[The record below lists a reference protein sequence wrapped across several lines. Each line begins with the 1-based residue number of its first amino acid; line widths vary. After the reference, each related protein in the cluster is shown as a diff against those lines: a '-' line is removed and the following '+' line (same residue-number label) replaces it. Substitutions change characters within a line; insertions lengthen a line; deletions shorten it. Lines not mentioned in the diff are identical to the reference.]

1 MALQDICGFQD
12 TSKSHRW
19 NIPPSLSRP
28 MEYTTTSLDMA
39 GERILG
45 LGGSKLSERDG
56 RVPLHFFMPT
66 SQNSFRCDK
75 RHSSLS
81 YLPVAPSQPSR
92 RPFPLSHGTTTLAFV
107 FQGGVIAAADTRAS
121 CSGLV
126 ACPSA
131 QKILPIHS
139 HLLVTTSG
147 SGADCMLWERILA
160 REIRLYQ
167 LRHGRRLSITGS
179 AKLLSHMLH
188 PFKGTDVCVAATL
201 CGWDVEEV
209 RVKPLAEQRVP
220 TTESVVSCRDTISPA
235 KVPLAEPGIFTS
247 NIGSHNDLTC
257 NSSNRCGP
265 KLFYVCSDGT
275 RLQGELFSVGSGS
288 PYAYGVLDGG
298 VQWSLS
304 DEQAISLAREA
315 VYRAT
320 HRDAYSGNCVDL
332 FHITAQ
338 GPDDEDG
345 PERKIEFL
353 HGTTAL
359 AFKFQHGVIV
369 AVDSRATAGSYIASQ
384 TVKKVIEINPYL
396 LGTMAGGAADCSF
409 WERLLARQC
418 RLRAP

>member
-1 MALQDICGFQD
+1 Q
-12 TSKSHRW
+12 W
-19 NIPPSLSRP
+19 LSGHP
-28 MEYTTTSLDMA
+28 YVSQVEHSCLTIWS
-39 GERILG
+39 
-45 LGGSKLSERDG
+45 S
-56 RVPLHFFMPT
+56 VP
-66 SQNSFRCDK
+66 FRCDN
-75 RHSSLS
+75 RHTSLSSLS
-81 YLPVAPSQPSR
+81 TSSSLPTR

-126 ACPSA
+126 ACPTA

-188 PFKGTDVCVAATL
+188 AVTDM
-201 CGWDVEEV
+201 
-209 RVKPLAEQRVP
+209 
-220 TTESVVSCRDTISPA
+220 
-235 KVPLAEPGIFTS
+235 
-247 NIGSHNDLTC
+247 DLTR
-257 NSSNRCGP
+257 SPVSDRCGP

-288 PYAYGVLDGG
+288 PYAYGVLDGE
-298 VQWSLS
+298 VRWSLN
-304 DEQAISLAREA
+304 EEEAISLAREA

-338 GPDDEDG
+338 GYYGRHNRVVTEKYF
-345 PERKIEFL
+345 RWQL
-353 HGTTAL
+353 
-359 AFKFQHGVIV
+359 
-369 AVDSRATAGSYIASQ
+369 
-384 TVKKVIEINPYL
+384 
-396 LGTMAGGAADCSF
+396 C
-409 WERLLARQC
+409 
-418 RLRAP
+418 